1 MAHVE
6 DVKAHVD
13 AHAEPLSAQKAVIQE
28 AQAAADVEQE
38 LGLLKS
44 IKLYPK
50 AICWSVLLST
60 AIIMEGYDLLL
71 MGSFYALPPFQQK
84 YGKPLPDGSNQIPA
98 PWQSGLSNGATV
110 GSIFGLMLNGYVS
123 ERFGFKKTMLGALAL
138 ICGLIFI
145 PFFAPSLEVLLVG
158 QILMGIPWGIFQTLP
173 TAYAAEVTPTHLRAY
188 LTTYVNLCWVFGQLL
203 ASGVLRALLTRDD
216 QWAYR
221 IPFALQWVWPIPLI
235 IGISMAP
242 ESPWWLVR
250 QNRLAD
256 AKAALARLTSKDG
269 AVDLD
274 KAVTLMVY
282 TTEHEK
288 ELGTG
293 TTYLDCFRGIDLRRT
308 VIACGCWLIQT
319 LSGASFRTYSTYFY
333 KQAGLATDEAFN
345 MAIGQYALGIVGVFT
360 AWFLLPRMGRRTIYL
375 IGLACMTTLLVIIG
389 ILGAVSNPP
398 TTGIAWSVGSLLLVY
413 TFFYDVS
420 VGPVCYSLVS
430 EIPSVRLRSKSIV
443 LARASYNC
451 LNIVTGVI
459 TPYMLN
465 PGAWNVSPL
474 PEYKNVL
481 FLMLTISKVG
491 CEDWLFLRRHLCLEC
506 PVHVL
511 LHPRAQGAH
520 IRRARY
526 PLPQKDPGQDVRE
539 DSREPVR
546 SHSSGRDVREG
557 MKSPED
563 PAISS
568 IVHS

>member
-1 MAHVE
+1 MSHIE
-6 DVKAHVD
+6 DVKAPVE

-28 AQAAADVEQE
+28 AQAAAEVEQE

-50 AICWSVLLST
+50 AICWSILLST

-71 MGSFYALPPFQQK
+71 MGSFYALPPFQKK
-84 YGKPLPDGSNQIPA
+84 YGKQLPDGSFQIPA

-110 GSIFGLMLNGYVS
+110 GSIFGLMLNGYIS
-123 ERFGFKKTMLGALAL
+123 ERFGFKKTMLGALAV

-235 IGISMAP
+235 IGISAAP

-250 QNRLAD
+250 QNRIAD
-256 AKAALARLTSKDG
+256 AKAALGRLTAKNG

-293 TTYLDCFRGIDLRRT
+293 TTYFHCFRGIDLRRT
-308 VIACGCWLIQT
+308 MIACGCWLIQT

-333 KQAGLATDEAFN
+333 KQAGLATDQAFN
-345 MAIGQYALGIVGVFT
+345 MAIGQYALGIVGVFS
-360 AWFLLPRMGRRTIYL
+360 AWFLLPRIGRRTIYL
-375 IGLACMTTLLVIIG
+375 LGLLCMTTLLVTIG
-389 ILGAVSNPP
+389 VLGAVSNPP

-465 PGAWNVSPL
+465 PGAWNWGAKTGFFYGGTCVLS
-474 PEYKNVL
+474 VL
-481 FLMLTISKVG
+481 FTFFCIPEPKGRTFAELDI
-491 CEDWLFLRRHLCLEC
+491 LFHKKTPARLFAKT
-506 PVHVL
+506 PVSL
-511 LHPRAQGAH
+511 YEATALDET
-520 IRRARY
+520 Y
-526 PLPQKDPGQDVRE
+526 EKE
-539 DSREPVR
+539 
-546 SHSSGRDVREG
+546 
-557 MKSPED
+557 
-563 PAISS
+563 
-568 IVHS
+568 